1 MAAAV
6 MCPRCSSPNPADARF
21 CHHDGVL
28 LEGVLP
34 RSTARVGFPTPFV
47 FSSGLSCDDF
57 PGLAKG
63 ILSEWNASR
72 DMLAFAEW
80 EGFFSGLGRLD
91 LVQAAAKARLFPDPD
106 RGLDQ
111 LLAALPGNDL
121 KPGALEVISR
131 EIDFGILQPGE
142 PARVVVSLTNAGQRL
157 VWGEAS
163 LRDAPWCS
171 LSVET
176 SLTDRSFQLIG
187 DASLEIF
194 IPEGQIRRSGRNLA
208 GTLVL
213 STETGTI
220 EIRLSAREADVLPFV
235 GGLFDGATSPRHIAE
250 KARTK
255 PREAAPVFLSGK
267 LAEWYSANGWDY
279 PVNGPVAPGLASV
292 QQYFEAHG
300 FAPSPKV
307 VAEPLAIALR
317 AVPGEKLTERIILKT
332 DEKRHVYGYLA
343 SAVPWITVGEL
354 EANYQSAALPLEI
367 DTNSL
372 TEDAPLRTTLV
383 VVANGQQKF
392 EIPVEVAFRVPEAAP
407 LLDLDAL
414 APIVE
419 DESEQFAPV
428 ELLEGESIEEAGVLV
443 EAEMVHVQQVAA
455 PEIQAPKNT
464 EASPV
469 SVPVIQA
476 INASPPAP
484 IAVPSAVISSPEPLV
499 AVAVPSEVQPSPSGD
514 PFASPAFQPTSTK
527 KSKVIS
533 APVASASSDAVIP
546 AKGKGRMLILAGS
559 GLGILVLLVV
569 GLIMLFGRGGGSAA
583 GGKALVKPVI
593 AGSETK
599 DLLAF
604 TVETT
609 DQDRVTLLA
618 TDGSD
623 KGSHF
628 MLKTP
633 RGKIGAV
640 GSSKAAAKTVSKWET
655 KDDWTRREIDLSV
668 DGVKWRVGQ
677 WMRVLP
683 ENPKQCVVIFE
694 LSPSEDS
701 KIGARLALRPG
712 TGTGSTVHFAVGDKD
727 GVVRKPT
734 FYKADKLPEKLL
746 IKIDKPELTG
756 AIGLDV
762 PEVKLP
768 GREKSSA
775 VDKAYQVMIGQGL
788 DAFGSWDCTFP
799 DLMGEE
805 LEAVVPANKGA
816 KGKPPAP
823 SDLKDPFA
831 VLYWEDSPVRKG
843 MKRVIG
849 FTLGL
854 DAGSEGA
861 P

>member
-1 MAAAV
+1 MTVAV
-6 MCPRCSSPNPADARF
+6 MCPRCSSSNPAEARF

-28 LEGVLP
+28 LEGVRP
-34 RSTARVGFPTPFV
+34 RVNARAGFPTPFV
-47 FSSGLSCDDF
+47 FGSGLSCDDF
-57 PGLAKG
+57 PALAKG
-63 ILSEWNASR
+63 ILAEWNASR

-91 LVQAAAKARLFPDPD
+91 LVQAAAQARLFPDPD

-111 LLAALPGNDL
+111 LLAALPGQDL

-131 EIDFGILQPGE
+131 DIDFGNLQPGL
-142 PARVVVSLTNAGQRL
+142 PARVTVSLINAGQRL

-163 LRDAPWCS
+163 LRDAAWCS
-171 LSVET
+171 LSAET
-176 SLTDRSFQLIG
+176 PLSHRSFQFIG
-187 DASLEIF
+187 EASLELF
-194 IPEGQIRRSGRNLA
+194 IPEGLIRRSGRILT

-220 EIRLSAREADVLPFV
+220 EVRLSAREPDVIPFA

-255 PREAAPVFLSGK
+255 PREASPVFLSGK
-267 LAEWYSANGWDY
+267 LAEWYKANGWDY

-307 VAEPLAIALR
+307 IAEPSAITLR
-317 AVPGEKLTERIILKT
+317 AVPGEKLTERILLKT
-332 DEKRHVYGYLA
+332 DEKRHVYGYVA
-343 SAVPWITVGEL
+343 STEPWLTVGDL
-354 EANYQSAALPLEI
+354 EPNYQTASLPVEI
-367 DTNSL
+367 DTMLL
-372 TEDAPLRTTLV
+372 TEDMPLHTTLI
-383 VVANGQQKF
+383 VVANGQQRF
-392 EIPVEVAFRVPEAAP
+392 EIPIEVAFRVPEAP
-407 LLDLDAL
+407 LLDLNAL

-428 ELLEGESIEEAGVLV
+428 ELLDGESIEEAGVLV
-443 EAEMVHVQQVAA
+443 EAEIVPSAQQVSA
-455 PEIQAPKNT
+455 PEITTRKITSTP
-464 EASPV
+464 PV
-469 SVPVIQA
+469 SVPVIPTVK
-476 INASPPAP
+476 STSPAP
-484 IAVPSAVISSPEPLV
+484 ISVPSPAISAPEPMV
-499 AVAVPSEVQPSPSGD
+499 VVAVPAEVQPSPLGD
-514 PFASPAFQPTSTK
+514 PFASPSFQPTAAK
-527 KSKVIS
+527 KPKAIP
-533 APVASASSDAVIP
+533 APATPSNSDAVAP
-546 AKGKGRMLILAGS
+546 AKGKGRMLILAGG
-559 GLGILVLLVV
+559 GLGILLLLVV
-569 GLIMLFGRGGGSAA
+569 GLMMLFGRGGSSSGS
-583 GGKALVKPVI
+583 KALVKPAA
-593 AGSETK
+593 AGNETK

-609 DQDRVTLLA
+609 DQDRVTFLA

-633 RGKIGAV
+633 RGKLGSV
-640 GSSKAAAKTVSKWET
+640 SSSKSLPKSVSKWET
-655 KDDWTRREIDLSV
+655 KDDWTRREIDLTV
-668 DGVKWRVGQ
+668 EGVKWRVGQ

-683 ENPKQCVVIFE
+683 ENPKACVVIFE
-694 LSPSEDS
+694 LSPSEDA

-712 TGTGSTVHFAVGDKD
+712 TGTGSTVHLAVGDKD
-727 GVVRKPT
+727 GIIRKPT
-734 FYKADKLPEKLL
+734 FYKAEKLPEKLL
-746 IKIDKPELTG
+746 IKIDKPDLTG

-768 GREKSSA
+768 GRDKSVA
-775 VDKAYQVMIGQGL
+775 VDRANQLMIGQGL

-799 DLMGEE
+799 DLMGDEIE
-805 LEAVVPANKGA
+805 TTVPANKGA

-823 SDLKDPFA
+823 TDLKDPFA
-831 VLYWEDSPVRKG
+831 VLYWEESPVRKG
-843 MKRVIG
+843 MKRAIG